1 MSLKHNKKKK
11 PTNGRWARG
20 TSGNP
25 AGRPVGSR
33 NRSSVFYEQLLNGQ
47 GEALFQKAIEL
58 ALAGDATAL
67 RLCLERISPPRK
79 ERTIDLPLPKV
90 TDPQSVS
97 AALASV
103 MTAVG
108 KGRITPGE
116 AESLAGVLESQMRVV
131 EVEDL
136 ARRVAELE
144 KSPGSQAVEPLDRA
158 TLNWISRNYSNQ
170 TPGSGRTAEP
180 HPEHRTGH
188 QTDAEEAPPPAPG
201 TSTTPSET
209 TR

>member
-1 MSLKHNKKKK
+1 
-11 PTNGRWARG
+11 
-20 TSGNP
+20 
-25 AGRPVGSR
+25 
-33 NRSSVFYEQLLNGQ
+33 
-47 GEALFQKAIEL
+47 
-58 ALAGDATAL
+58 L

-116 AESLAGVLESQMRVV
+116 AESLARVLESQMRVV

-144 KSPGSQAVEPLDRA
+144 QAGGPRTVEPLDRG
-158 TLNWISRNYSNQ
+158 TLDWVSRNYSNQ
-170 TPGSGRTAEP
+170 TPGSNRTAEE
-180 HPEHRTGH
+180 HPEHGSGH
-188 QTDAEEAPPPAPG
+188 QSDAEELSSQAPCA
-201 TSTTPSET
+201 STTPSET